1 MSFQFDLDPKSE
13 VSTRFIGGV
22 LRMLQKSFTNSG
34 LKQQELAEKL
44 GVHRSVVNRRLQGKS
59 NLTLR
64 TIAEMAW
71 AMEMEPKFQMEKVNI
86 PSGSNSVVRRV
97 ETNGKSAFFVNSN
110 REPVT
115 ETSQILRVREQ
126 NRAVEAPHG

>member
-1 MSFQFDLDPKSE
+1 
-13 VSTRFIGGV
+13 
-22 LRMLQKSFTNSG
+22 MLQKSFTNSG